1 MYPCRQKSERSK
13 VWLRLKRNAAVLSF
27 ALFGSAL
34 VHAEGADW
42 LSEGEGNAVDA
53 FDQVSVDTGYVLGVD
68 RFDLDEHT
76 EILGWQLNESWY
88 FGRQDG
94 EDSGLTLVWQA
105 SANQVSLSKDGVR
118 LTRRF

>member
-1 MYPCRQKSERSK
+1 MYPRFWTFCKSKLIAVALLLGLTTSSA
-13 VWLRLKRNAAVLSF
+13 VW
-27 ALFGSAL
+27 
-34 VHAEGADW
+34 AEGQEWIEQGSDSAG
-42 LSEGEGNAVDA
+42 LSSL
-53 FDQVSVDTGYVLGVD
+53 SVDTGYVLGVD

-76 EILGWQLNESWY
+76 EILGWQLNDSWY

-105 SANQVSLSKDGVR
+105 SVNQVSLSKDGVR

>member
-1 MYPCRQKSERSK
+1 MYPRLLRANCQRKHHLWAGLLLSLLSTANVWAEGDEWMQNANQGSE
-13 VWLRLKRNAAVLSF
+13 
-27 ALFGSAL
+27 FGSGFTH
-34 VHAEGADW
+34 VH
-42 LSEGEGNAVDA
+42 
-53 FDQVSVDTGYVLGVD
+53 VDTGYVLGVD

-76 EILGWQLNESWY
+76 EILGWRLNDSWY

-105 SANQVSLSKDGVR
+105 TTNQVSLSKDGVR